1 MPLELMVARI
11 DDGLRRMQFSQL
23 EFEHRLQ
30 ALLDEDI
37 ALVSPVWM
45 VIGREVLTSTGGEID
60 ILCINPTGDLVVL
73 ELKRDKT
80 PRDVV
85 AQILDYGSW
94 VRSLK
99 SDEIADIYS
108 RYLKKYHPERTVTS
122 LDDAFRARFKV
133 AEMPDELNQS
143 HQLVIVAS
151 KLDSATERIVNY
163 LATYDVAINAVFFQV
178 FKDDKREYL
187 TRAWLNDPTAE
198 PGEESSSSQELVW
211 NGEYYVSFSDNNDR
225 RWEDASR
232 YGFISA
238 GGGEW
243 YTKTLE
249 MLKPDNRVWVN
260 VPGKGFVGV
269 GRVTTPV
276 MPAADFTVVQP
287 DGTVKP
293 LAELPLESK
302 NLLDPALDE
311 RIVGVQWLQIVKS
324 ENAIHEKGFFGNQN
338 TVARPKSRRWD
349 HTIGRLRTRFRI
361 TDLP

>member
-11 DDGLRRMQFSQL
+11 DDGLRRIQFSQL
-23 EFEHRLQ
+23 DFEHRLQ
-30 ALLDEDI
+30 NLLDEDI
-37 ALVSPVWM
+37 SLVSPVWM

-60 ILCINPTGDLVVL
+60 ILCINPTGDLVIL

-85 AQILDYGSW
+85 AQVLDYGSW
-94 VRSLK
+94 VRGLK
-99 SDEIADIYS
+99 SDEIAEIYS
-108 RYLKKYHPERTVTS
+108 RYLKKYHPDRAGTS

-133 AEMPDELNQS
+133 KDLPDELNQA
-143 HQLVIVAS
+143 HELVIVAS
-151 KLDSATERIVNY
+151 RLDSATERIVNY

-178 FKDDKREYL
+178 FKDDAREYL

-198 PGEESSSSQELVW
+198 PGEESPVSQELVW
-211 NGEYYVSFSDNNDR
+211 NGEYYVSFSDNSDR
-225 RWEDASR
+225 RWDDASR

-249 MLKPDNRVWVN
+249 MLKPDNRIWVN

-269 GRVTTPV
+269 GIVTTPV
-276 MPAADFTVVQP
+276 VPAADFTVVQQ
-287 DGTVKP
+287 DGTLKP
-293 LAELPLESK
+293 LADLSLASK
-302 NLLDPALDE
+302 NLLNPTLEE
-311 RIVGVQWLQIVKS
+311 RVVGVRWLKVVNS
-324 ENAIHEKGFFGNQN
+324 EKAIHEKGFFGNQN

-349 HTIGRLRTRFRI
+349 HTISRLRSRFGI
-361 TDLP
+361 TDFP